1 MRRSIRQTA
10 HASAVWVHCNYL
22 NLPQAPSKSSN
33 AIRMCLTPDSC
44 LSAWLQYRCRCLH
57 SNIRASKMTTVTTNK
72 LRDLV
77 YRFTMVY
84 PLAWPGGRD
93 KHSQAAS
100 SVVHPAMSQFSWH
113 GKSTFISPTQ
123 AAHVTSTV
131 LASVGLPIGALLR
144 QHNLP
149 RPCGG
154 MILVGRNQFQSLQCI
169 TMMGIGCN
177 KPVSIWKHSWKGLT
191 NFSICQK
198 KDLRILVL
206 PIPSNSNS
214 YFQLQNLSFLAWN
227 FHVLRSIQGWL
238 RGTKDMPLLW
248 QEILVSMEPTGRP

>member
-1 MRRSIRQTA
+1 MPSECVWRLIAALGRDCNTTA
-10 HASAVWVHCNYL
+10 GAY
-22 NLPQAPSKSSN
+22 
-33 AIRMCLTPDSC
+33 T
-44 LSAWLQYRCRCLH
+44 
-57 SNIRASKMTTVTTNK
+57 SNIRASKMTTGTTVTNSGT
-72 LRDLV
+72 L
-77 YRFTMVY
+77 FTGL
-84 PLAWPGGRD
+84 PWFTHWPGLKVGTNTPKPHHQWCILRCPVLLAQ
-93 KHSQAAS
+93 K
-100 SVVHPAMSQFSWH
+100 F
-113 GKSTFISPTQ
+113 STFISPTQ
-123 AAHVTSTV
+123 TAHVTSTV

-169 TMMGIGCN
+169 TKMGIGCN

-248 QEILVSMEPTGRP
+248 QEILVQWNQQGHHKGMAGPCWSHQWTGKK